1 MLLLLAAL
9 GCSVVAPEPVQPA
22 SPETL
27 DALLLRLEEAGQ
39 LAATDR
45 HGALDA
51 WNIARARFDE
61 QVEPGLRATSDPLEV
76 TATEYTFARIHREL
90 SQGRD
95 ASAEIEQLAQR
106 LRPTRLAT
114 R

>member
-1 MLLLLAAL
+1 MLLLLASL
-9 GCSVVAPEPVQPA
+9 GCSVVAPAPVEPA

-45 HGALDA
+45 EAALDA
-51 WNIARARFDE
+51 WNIARARFEE
-61 QVEPGLRATSDPLEV
+61 QVEPGLRATHDPLEV
-76 TATEYTFARIHREL
+76 TAAEYTFARIHREL
-90 SQGRD
+90 SQGR
-95 ASAEIEQLAQR
+95 AATAEIEQLAER
-106 LRPTRLAT
+106 IRPTRLAT

>member
-1 MLLLLAAL
+1 MFLLLAAM
-9 GCSVVAPEPVQPA
+9 GCSVVAPEPVEPA
-22 SPETL
+22 SAETL

-45 HGALDA
+45 RAALDA
-51 WNIARARFDE
+51 WNIARARFEE
-61 QVEPGLRATSDPLEV
+61 QVEPGLRVTQDPLDV
-76 TATEYTFARIHREL
+76 TATEYTFSRIHREL
-90 SQGRD
+90 SHGRD